1 MNKKIRITVLKAEVD
16 QELEKKYA
24 ISNLGPCPWHQ
35 KGQVLYS
42 DGIHQ
47 PENMCGVAWQFLA
60 PSAESLSKGELLQP
74 SGTWLKDDSVC
85 VAACPGGVRPVI
97 FLMEAID
104 QFLK

>member
-60 PSAESLSKGELLQP
+60 PSAES
-74 SGTWLKDDSVC
+74 GTWLKDDSVC

-104 QFLK
+104 

>member
-1 MNKKIRITVLKAEVD
+1 MKKKISKIDVKAEVD
-16 QELEKKYA
+16 KELEKKYA
-24 ISNLGPCPWHQ
+24 ISKLGPCPWHQ

-104 QFLK
+104 